1 MAPVF
6 AASGFGTFS
15 QAAKASVF
23 TRFSLLSLFER
34 TQDMASSLIC
44 SLILENAV
52 NYSTSRYTGIYLC
65 FVFAASTR
73 FAGFSV
79 LSMCEEVQDMVS

>member
-1 MAPVF
+1 
-6 AASGFGTFS
+6 
-15 QAAKASVF
+15 
-23 TRFSLLSLFER
+23 
-34 TQDMASSLIC
+34 MASSLIC